1 MKQEGKGKLFLES
14 LDNTSACFQ
23 KILHLSYSFSP
34 FPRLFRILG
43 FSSNPKRK
51 NCKLAHQKWIKIK
64 STMIWNKNQN
74 RLKRKNTRSSKIIKP
89 NSQHLFEDREVSW
102 LNITVTW
109 QLLS

>member
-1 MKQEGKGKLFLES
+1 
-14 LDNTSACFQ
+14 
-23 KILHLSYSFSP
+23 
-34 FPRLFRILG
+34 
-43 FSSNPKRK
+43 
-51 NCKLAHQKWIKIK
+51 
-64 STMIWNKNQN
+64 MIWNKNQN